1 MLRKFHFFVC
11 PIIPLITLRNN
22 SLWSERPFLGG
33 EGGGDPGPFSWIHT
47 VFLVRKKC
55 ITLGYVNWSLFW
67 FINSISLSVSLLIH
81 SGDHSRRLQTSSPIG
96 GYAKKQSDVW
106 LCYSVSRI
114 ASLATRNEGSLPQ
127 ATIRQSGKYHSILG
141 GASCKRDFCIL
152 LCSLRELKMQRIRCN
167 FKRSGC
173 IARSNRA
180 KSKGYCLLEFKENY
194 GIFRIGQFRSSFD
207 R

>member
-1 MLRKFHFFVC
+1 MTRKAIFRGRGWGRSWTLLLNPHCFPC
-11 PIIPLITLRNN
+11 PQRVHYTRLCQLK
-22 SLWSERPFLGG
+22 S
-33 EGGGDPGPFSWIHT
+33 
-47 VFLVRKKC
+47 VLVYKFC
-55 ITLGYVNWSLFW
+55 
-67 FINSISLSVSLLIH
+67 LSVSLLIH
-81 SGDHSRRLQTSSPIG
+81 SGDHLRRLQTSSPIG

-114 ASLATRNEGSLPQ
+114 ASLATRNEGSRPQ

-194 GIFRIGQFRSSFD
+194 GVFRIGQFRSSFD